1 MGVLRLFRW
10 LLNNHKDFYLPINK
24 AFRNNPKRRPEMFL
38 VDCNAIFHPCF
49 REIMTP
55 KETRLLRS
63 TTPQAEDEAT
73 LIARSIELIC
83 LRIKEMINI
92 VQPSG
97 VVYLAVDGVAG
108 CAKQTQ
114 QRKRR
119 FKAAKEREELG
130 ENGFDY
136 TKLTAGTELMTKI
149 CQEMEIYFENNKSPY
164 YQVIINGVDI
174 VGEGE
179 HKLIRAIQ
187 AQKKYKSFY
196 IYSPDADLIML
207 SLLLNIENVT
217 IMRECIY
224 DDIKADYLLVSI
236 DILRKRFI
244 GKIND
249 EITLAGSEIFVDEYI
264 KSQSQSQC
272 QSEEMK
278 SEQIFDEN
286 SLVRDVILFLF
297 MIGND
302 FLPNT
307 PSIDVAY
314 EGIEKLFKIYARVVM
329 VKGYLVKE
337 DLQLSLV
344 ALSYM
349 FELLSENEPGLLVW
363 KYQHSRA
370 KWPDTVLQNNINRDK
385 GHPRLDFQKYR
396 ADYYQRN
403 FIAHMEDEKKKEEED
418 ISPKIE
424 LDEIVENVCRS
435 YLEGFAF
442 VIKYYVSGIP
452 TYDWYYQYHYAPLFY
467 DLYQYCVQ
475 GKRTEFEFKYRPAL
489 SLTESLAS
497 VLPPS
502 SFDLLPPK
510 VAEYMKSRAVIES
523 EFPTTFQVDLEGK
536 IQDYEAVLLLPMIDY
551 DKVKRMLK
559 QFKLKDVPGKLKV
572 INRQTRNMT

>member
-24 AFRNNPKRRPEMFL
+24 AFRNAPKRRPEMFL

-63 TTPQAEDEAT
+63 TKPQTEDEEVMVDRA
-73 LIARSIELIC
+73 IQLIC

-119 FKAAKEREELG
+119 FKSAKERAELG
-130 ENGFDY
+130 DNGFDY
-136 TKLTAGTELMTKI
+136 TKLTAGTELMFRI
-149 CQEMEIYFENNKSPY
+149 CEAMHIYFENNKSPY

-207 SLLLNIENVT
+207 SLLLNIQNVT

-236 DILRKRFI
+236 DKLRNRFI

-249 EITLAGSEIFVDEYI
+249 EISLAGSEIFVDKYI
-264 KSQSQSQC
+264 EQT
-272 QSEEMK
+272 QSESK
-278 SEQIFDEN
+278 TPPPQPTVGFDATNFDEN

-297 MIGND
+297 IIGND

-307 PSIDVAY
+307 PSVDVAY
-314 EGIEKLFKIYARVVM
+314 EGIEILFKIYARVVM
-329 VKGYLVKE
+329 MKGYLVKE
-337 DLQLSLV
+337 DLQLSTE
-344 ALSYM
+344 ALKYM
-349 FELLSENEPGLLVW
+349 FLLLSENEPALLVW

-370 KWPDTVLQNNINRDK
+370 KWPDTVLQNNINRDQ
-385 GHPRLDFQKYR
+385 GHPRLDFQQYR
-396 ADYYQRN
+396 RDYYQRN
-403 FIAHMEDEKKKEEED
+403 FISHLSENEIKEVDLE
-418 ISPKIE
+418 S
-424 LDEIVENVCRS
+424 LVESVCKA
-435 YLEGFAF
+435 YLAGFVF
-442 VIKYYVSGIP
+442 VIKYYVTGIP

-467 DLYQYCVQ
+467 DLYQYCLN
-475 GKRTEFEFKYRPAL
+475 GKTTEFEFKFRPAL

-502 SFDLLPPK
+502 SFDLLPTK
-510 VAEYMKSRAVIES
+510 VAEYMKTRAIIEP
-523 EFPTTFQVDLEGK
+523 EFPTTFEVDLEGK

-551 DKVKRMLK
+551 DKVKRMLR
-559 QFKLKDVPGKLKV
+559 QFKTKDKEGKLIV
-572 INRQTRNMT
+572 ISRQPRL